1 MENNYEYDLLHR
13 SFIGLLYVQKGVIAN
28 WLLIGSTEPVLAPYV
43 QVTVSHRIAESTE
56 VLPVTRKA
64 LNLS

>member
-13 SFIGLLYVQKGVIAN
+13 SFIGLLYVQKGVI
-28 WLLIGSTEPVLAPYV
+28 GGTEPVLAPYV
-43 QVTVSHRIAESTE
+43 QITVLHRIAESTE
-56 VLPVTRKA
+56 VLPITRKA